1 MDRSTHSVVLL
12 LAKITCPWY
21 QKWGLTKYRTS
32 YYIETRYP
40 ADPPPVYSREEA
52 QMAIR
57 TAERIRQFMR
67 TKLGVENNGP

>member
-1 MDRSTHSVVLL
+1 MLIGDCAEVDPDFAHFLEEANLL
-12 LAKITCPWY
+12 TP
-21 QKWGLTKYRTS
+21 

-52 QMAIR
+52 QMAIG

>member
-1 MDRSTHSVVLL
+1 MN
-12 LAKITCPWY
+12 P
-21 QKWGLTKYRTS
+21 

-52 QMAIR
+52 QMAIG
-57 TAERIRQFMR
+57 TAERIRQFVR